1 MASPSDKTP
10 PRSGGNIFGNN
21 QTRRE
26 AAGIF
31 RITRPRREAAEKF
44 RSYKNPVFPPLEGP
58 FEGFFVP
65 KFGTLLFRKLG
76 MVRRHLFIL
85 AAMQQTF
92 SCLHLYFMTLRV
104 TNPTNDVLRPITE
117 RSRKIQTA
125 KNRNPATLS
134 QRTNPLTP
142 SPAAKQALCFE
153 PIQQQGPRSGPF
165 IYFFFHIHTFGF
177 FASRESLIPS
187 SSKTKRNGP
196 FPFGQRVTVVKV
208 NTFKRNPFCG
218 GRVPRHN
225 FPGGGG

>member
-1 MASPSDKTP
+1 MSLRGCARTVRQVQQRVLVKRRQAEQMRCSPANDSNCLASPSDKTP
-10 PRSGGNIFGNN
+10 PRSGGKIFGNN

-26 AAGIF
+26 AAENF

-44 RSYKNPVFPPLEGP
+44 RSYKTPVFSPLEGP

-117 RSRKIQTA
+117 RSRKIQTS
-125 KNRNPATLS
+125 KNRNPATLP

-142 SPAAKQALCFE
+142 SPC
-153 PIQQQGPRSGPF
+153 
-165 IYFFFHIHTFGF
+165 
-177 FASRESLIPS
+177 
-187 SSKTKRNGP
+187 
-196 FPFGQRVTVVKV
+196 
-208 NTFKRNPFCG
+208 C
-218 GRVPRHN
+218 
-225 FPGGGG
+225 